1 MDVNINMD
9 SSSATRA
16 IDLLVNLE
24 QQEVRFWLEG
34 ESIKFRAPEGVMT
47 GAVIASLKAL
57 KPQLVAIL
65 AVREQQETLHIDIE
79 NRFVAFPLSHVQAA
93 YFVGR
98 QSVFEYGGVGCH
110 GYFEIL
116 APCWD
121 TAKLECVWEQ
131 MIIRHDMLRAII
143 TPNGEQRILPS
154 VAPFVIDQVDAS
166 SETVRQAMSHRVYQT
181 DKWPLFD
188 LKISHQNGKDCL
200 HFSID
205 LLIADF
211 LSVQILLAE
220 LFKGYLGQ
228 TFPAA
233 PLTAS
238 FRDVIYY
245 ERQQQS
251 GRAYGDARQYWFSR
265 LPTLPACPQLP
276 VMQTNASEIPRFVR
290 YSHQLPP
297 SYWQRLQQGCQQQ
310 GVSPSAF
317 LLTVFS
323 EVIGRWSENRHF
335 TLNLTIMNRP
345 TIHKDI
351 DKLVGDF
358 TSVSL
363 LEVDLRSPKTVCERV
378 KQIQRQL
385 WQDLEH
391 RTFSGI
397 EVMREWGRQQ
407 GVGHARMPIVF
418 TSALVGEGKNQV
430 QEAISETQLD
440 LVFDYGIS
448 QTPQVWIDCQIMVL
462 QGRLQLNWDVMVD
475 IFPKGVVAAM
485 FSTFIDSVERIDR
498 VECIDRVKCLYME
511 EVGTGEALCDSPL
524 FWHSALSLPLPESQQ
539 QRRKQVNATEKT
551 LTPRCL
557 HDGILARAA
566 QQPQA
571 IALVDPQHCL
581 TYAALITRA
590 QALAAKLNSHQRYA
604 VLMEK
609 RHEQV
614 VAVLGIFIAGSAY
627 VPVDI
632 HQPPMRIL
640 KILSDAAVSGVVT
653 ASPQAC
659 LADAH
664 FREINLSLLAQIPD
678 ATETKTMALP
688 HDLAY
693 VIYTSGSTGQPKGVM
708 ISHDAAYNTLADLQ
722 QRIALTPDDRVLA
735 LARLSFDL
743 SVFDI
748 FGVLG
753 AGGALIFP
761 DEGDLQNPARWA
773 HDIAHHQITLWNSVP
788 AQMKMLT
795 DYLLAEQITLPSLR
809 YILLSGDWIPV
820 NLPKEIAQVAPHCT
834 QLALGGATEAAI
846 WSNYWRM
853 DPQVTYPVSIP
864 YGVPLTNQQFRVVTP
879 WGEDCPDWGAGE
891 LLIGGRG
898 VAQGYWQDEAKTQ
911 AHFFI
916 DTQGLRWYRTG
927 DLGRY
932 TSEGVIEFLGRLDHQ
947 IKVRGYRVET
957 GEIESQLLK
966 LPQVAQAVVMLATQ
980 TTHTELQAY
989 IEAAQVSATSAYTQ
1003 ALREQGRIALAH
1015 IQSVAQQAGDALDRA
1030 RIDTL
1035 FSLLDKVALMQ
1046 MVKALS
1052 DMQTVNTHHAVT
1064 LDAIMEKGQVASVNR
1079 QLLRRW
1085 LRALTQHQYLQQVND
1100 TYRLISVVAEQDIGI
1115 CWQQCEQL
1123 ITQLDDNRGLLTY
1136 LERSSQCLPELLQG
1150 KEDPLNLLFPDGRLD
1165 VATQA
1170 YQNNLISQFM
1180 NRLLL
1185 NAAEQKVKNQAQGRA
1200 LKVLEIGAGVGGTS
1214 NVLIPLLAEGVTEY
1228 TFTDISPFFLNEAQ
1242 KRYQHYNF
1250 IHYQLFDF
1258 NQSPI
1263 QQGLN
1268 CGQYDLV
1275 VAANVLHNAIIARH
1289 GLNNLR
1295 QLLAPGGWL
1304 LIIEATRDNY
1314 QLMTSMEFKQGL
1326 TAFED
1331 ERLALDSPF
1340 LPQQSWM
1347 HALQDVGAEMLW
1359 AYPPTDDVLHKMG
1372 QSFIFAQFNSQ
1383 RMSCEPH
1390 TLLAYLQQQLPG
1402 YMVPAKLAIL
1412 DKLPV
1417 SANGKIDRK
1426 QLPRLPECQQRQA
1439 PARQDTD
1446 DPLENTLLS
1455 LCRTLI
1461 GNNAMGV
1468 DDDFFTSGGDS
1479 LLITQWINQVREV
1492 LGEDKVPWEGC
1503 LRQVL
1508 QQPTARA
1515 LAAYLRNIRDEEPE
1529 SQRPQMA
1536 VTCLKERSGLKERA
1550 EEPVVILHEGSGT
1563 LLPYLS
1569 LVDKLSGPVYG
1580 VNVTDSAS
1588 FLSIP
1593 SERLICQ
1600 LASTYLPEIQKVGDQ
1615 CHLVGY
1621 CMGGLLAFEIA
1632 RQALEKGRP
1641 VSSLT
1646 IISSYQ
1652 IPYHINDPLMID
1664 LVMSWTL
1671 GVEPPW
1677 NLLKAD
1683 LDDVYQAILADK
1695 PAVITVNAVVER
1707 AKANG
1712 LTALANEYT
1721 CIQQQ
1726 SNEVRLSQ
1734 LLTAI
1739 EQHSVASSHVSRQQF
1754 DVFRHSIQGVCQYQP
1769 NYFAGDMTFVCQQGE
1784 TYLLPALQQD
1794 MTAFWQ
1800 TYCIG
1805 QISSLTL
1812 PGDHFTCLS
1821 ADNVSPLIQ
1830 HLELCRGARG

>member
-1 MDVNINMD
+1 MNINLD
-9 SSSATRA
+9 SSSATQA
-16 IDLLVNLE
+16 TDLLVNLE

-34 ESIKFRAPEGVMT
+34 ERIKFRAPEGVMT
-47 GAVIASLKAL
+47 GAVMASLKAL

-65 AVREQQETLHIDIE
+65 AVREQQETLPIDTE

-121 TAKLECVWEQ
+121 KAKLECIWEQ

-154 VAPFVIDQVDAS
+154 VAPFVIEQVDVS

-238 FRDVIYY
+238 FRDVICY

-276 VMQTNASEIPRFVR
+276 TCVQLPTGSPSPAMQTNASEIPRFVR
-290 YSHQLPP
+290 YRHQLAP
-297 SYWQRLQQGCQQQ
+297 SCWRRLQQGCQQQ

-335 TLNLTIMNRP
+335 TLNLTVMNRP
-345 TIHKDI
+345 NIHKDI

-363 LEVDLRSPKTVCERV
+363 LEVDLRSPKTVYERV
-378 KQIQRQL
+378 KQIQKQL

-462 QGRLQLNWDVMVD
+462 QGRLQLNWDVMADV
-475 IFPKGVVAAM
+475 FPKGVVAAM
-485 FSTFIDSVERIDR
+485 FSTFIDSVERIDS
-498 VECIDRVKCLYME
+498 VECIDSIECIDRVKCLCME

-632 HQPPMRIL
+632 HQPPARIL
-640 KILSDAAVSGVVT
+640 TILSDAAVSGVVT

-678 ATETKTMALP
+678 AIEAKILPLP

-708 ISHDAAYNTLADLQ
+708 ISHDAAYNTLADMQ
-722 QRIALTPDDRVLA
+722 QRMALTPDDRVLA

-773 HDIAHHQITLWNSVP
+773 HDIAQHQITLWNSVP

-795 DYLLAEQITLPSLR
+795 DYLRAEQITLPSLR

-820 NLPKEIAQVAPHCT
+820 NLPPAIAQIAPHCT

-846 WSNYWRM
+846 WSNYWRI
-853 DPQVTYPVSIP
+853 DPQITYPVSIP
-864 YGVPLTNQQFRVVTP
+864 YGVPLTNQQFRVVNP

-932 TSEGVIEFLGRLDHQ
+932 TSEGVIEFLGRRDHQ

-957 GEIESQLLK
+957 GEIEAQLLK
-966 LPQVAQAVVMLATQ
+966 LPEVAQAVVMQ
-980 TTHTELQAY
+980 TT
-989 IEAAQVSATSAYTQ
+989 
-1003 ALREQGRIALAH
+1003 
-1015 IQSVAQQAGDALDRA
+1015 
-1030 RIDTL
+1030 
-1035 FSLLDKVALMQ
+1035 
-1046 MVKALS
+1046 
-1052 DMQTVNTHHAVT
+1052 
-1064 LDAIMEKGQVASVNR
+1064 
-1079 QLLRRW
+1079 
-1085 LRALTQHQYLQQVND
+1085 
-1100 TYRLISVVAEQDIGI
+1100 
-1115 CWQQCEQL
+1115 
-1123 ITQLDDNRGLLTY
+1123 
-1136 LERSSQCLPELLQG
+1136 
-1150 KEDPLNLLFPDGRLD
+1150 
-1165 VATQA
+1165 
-1170 YQNNLISQFM
+1170 
-1180 NRLLL
+1180 
-1185 NAAEQKVKNQAQGRA
+1185 
-1200 LKVLEIGAGVGGTS
+1200 
-1214 NVLIPLLAEGVTEY
+1214 
-1228 TFTDISPFFLNEAQ
+1228 
-1242 KRYQHYNF
+1242 
-1250 IHYQLFDF
+1250 
-1258 NQSPI
+1258 
-1263 QQGLN
+1263 
-1268 CGQYDLV
+1268 
-1275 VAANVLHNAIIARH
+1275 
-1289 GLNNLR
+1289 
-1295 QLLAPGGWL
+1295 
-1304 LIIEATRDNY
+1304 
-1314 QLMTSMEFKQGL
+1314 
-1326 TAFED
+1326 
-1331 ERLALDSPF
+1331 
-1340 LPQQSWM
+1340 
-1347 HALQDVGAEMLW
+1347 
-1359 AYPPTDDVLHKMG
+1359 
-1372 QSFIFAQFNSQ
+1372 
-1383 RMSCEPH
+1383 
-1390 TLLAYLQQQLPG
+1390 
-1402 YMVPAKLAIL
+1402 
-1412 DKLPV
+1412 
-1417 SANGKIDRK
+1417 
-1426 QLPRLPECQQRQA
+1426 
-1439 PARQDTD
+1439 
-1446 DPLENTLLS
+1446 
-1455 LCRTLI
+1455 
-1461 GNNAMGV
+1461 
-1468 DDDFFTSGGDS
+1468 
-1479 LLITQWINQVREV
+1479 
-1492 LGEDKVPWEGC
+1492 
-1503 LRQVL
+1503 
-1508 QQPTARA
+1508 
-1515 LAAYLRNIRDEEPE
+1515 
-1529 SQRPQMA
+1529 
-1536 VTCLKERSGLKERA
+1536 
-1550 EEPVVILHEGSGT
+1550 
-1563 LLPYLS
+1563 
-1569 LVDKLSGPVYG
+1569 
-1580 VNVTDSAS
+1580 
-1588 FLSIP
+1588 
-1593 SERLICQ
+1593 
-1600 LASTYLPEIQKVGDQ
+1600 
-1615 CHLVGY
+1615 
-1621 CMGGLLAFEIA
+1621 
-1632 RQALEKGRP
+1632 
-1641 VSSLT
+1641 
-1646 IISSYQ
+1646 
-1652 IPYHINDPLMID
+1652 
-1664 LVMSWTL
+1664 
-1671 GVEPPW
+1671 
-1677 NLLKAD
+1677 
-1683 LDDVYQAILADK
+1683 QAIQ
-1695 PAVITVNAVVER
+1695 T
-1707 AKANG
+1707 
-1712 LTALANEYT
+1712 
-1721 CIQQQ
+1721 
-1726 SNEVRLSQ
+1726 
-1734 LLTAI
+1734 
-1739 EQHSVASSHVSRQQF
+1739 EQVGS
-1754 DVFRHSIQGVCQYQP
+1754 
-1769 NYFAGDMTFVCQQGE
+1769 
-1784 TYLLPALQQD
+1784 
-1794 MTAFWQ
+1794 
-1800 TYCIG
+1800 
-1805 QISSLTL
+1805 
-1812 PGDHFTCLS
+1812 
-1821 ADNVSPLIQ
+1821 
-1830 HLELCRGARG
+1830 